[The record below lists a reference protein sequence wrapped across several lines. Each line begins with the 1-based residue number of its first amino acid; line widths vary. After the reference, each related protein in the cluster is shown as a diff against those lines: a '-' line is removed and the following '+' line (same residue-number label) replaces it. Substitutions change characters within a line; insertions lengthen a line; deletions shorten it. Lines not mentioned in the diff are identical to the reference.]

1 MITKKSPTTHAQIY
15 TMSCFDPKYVVVV
28 GNLWGGMGA
37 KRGGPTS
44 TDPRLTGGT
53 PIIY

>member
-15 TMSCFDPKYVVVV
+15 TMSCFDPKYVVV

-44 TDPRLTGGT
+44 TNPRLTGGT